1 MNSYTYFF
9 TLILIFFYIKVSFS
23 NQPVKFDNAAYQLSV
38 PKILDLED
46 KKLYLKIRSLQI
58 EGNWSEVDKKVKL
71 LKDKILL
78 GHIDY
83 DKLMHPN
90 KYKSSYDELSEWLIK
105 YNDFPIVMQR
115 RVYSLMMKRSSDPK
129 KINNEKN
136 NVVESTSEA
145 PSLDQNIEVSKIS
158 RNEAIENEDRV
169 QFENSTVI
177 GSISLVGASI
187 DDLTFKK
194 YTNTLNGDDNVVLL
208 NPKKVEDG
216 YYIETGWATANK
228 NINLPNSK
236 TIWTIEGN
244 NKLTPNSP
252 IKLSWTNDQ
261 NIKFIKD
268 ISIDDQYLFKVNQTI
283 INNSEKTYNF
293 YPYGQIIRNIAPEI
307 IDFFI
312 LHEGLIG
319 VFDDQLVEEDYDDI
333 EEKKFS
339 INADKGWLGITD
351 KYWITSLIPQENR
364 KFRTDFDYKN
374 KFRANFIETSATEI
388 GANETKSNE
397 IKIIIAAKEVDIIDG
412 YAENLNI
419 SKYDLA
425 IDWGWFYFL
434 VKPLFFVIDYFF
446 ELTGNFGI
454 AIILITICIRIVF
467 FPLANY
473 SFKSMAK
480 MKVLQPEMT
489 RLKEL
494 HKEDKMKLQQEMM
507 ALYKKEKV
515 NPVSGCL
522 PIFIQI
528 PFFFAIYKV
537 LFVTLEMRHQP
548 FYGWI
553 KDLSE
558 RDPTSIFNLFGLIPW
573 DPPSFLLIGV
583 WPCLMGLSMYLQQK
597 LNPTPPDPIQAKIFA
612 FFPLFLTVILAPFPS
627 GLVIYWTINNILTM
641 AQQYVIIKRT
651 TVKTAQ

>member
-1 MNSYTYFF
+1 MDSKNVIAAISLSAAVIIIYGLFF
-9 TLILIFFYIKVSFS
+9 A
-23 NQPVKFDNAAYQLSV
+23 P
-38 PKILDLED
+38 P
-46 KKLYLKIRSLQI
+46 
-58 EGNWSEVDKKVKL
+58 
-71 LKDKILL
+71 
-78 GHIDY
+78 
-83 DKLMHPN
+83 P
-90 KYKSSYDELSEWLIK
+90 
-105 YNDFPIVMQR
+105 P
-115 RVYSLMMKRSSDPK
+115 DPK

-145 PSLDQNIEVSKIS
+145 PSLDQNVEVSKIS
-158 RNEAIENEDRV
+158 RKEAIENEDRV

-194 YTNTLNGDDNVVLL
+194 YTSTLNGDDNVILL

-293 YPYGQIIRNIAPEI
+293 YPYGQIIRNLAPEI

-434 VKPLFFVIDYFF
+434 VKPLFFLIDYFF
-446 ELTGNFGI
+446 KLTGNFGI